1 MVCSN
6 SKEPAMPEEKP
17 LEQRIRERAYF
28 FWIEE
33 GEPEGRDKLHWEAA
47 QKVVVEEDRQREEAE
62 KQGIK
67 PPPGPSF
74 GP

>member
-1 MVCSN
+1 
-6 SKEPAMPEEKP
+6 MPEEKQ

-28 FWIEE
+28 IWVEE
-33 GEPEGRDKLHWEAA
+33 GEPEGRDKLHWETALKA
-47 QKVVVEEDRQREEAE
+47 IKEEDRQREELE

-67 PPPGPSF
+67 PPSGPAF